1 MGSEICAFIYQQRD
15 LPPKLI
21 IATVSAS
28 NVVRLRHEPG
38 GIYSQVYHLTPC
50 EKIGY

>member
-1 MGSEICAFIYQQRD
+1 MASEICAFIYQPRD

-28 NVVRLRHEPG
+28 NVGTPSSEPG
-38 GIYSQVYHLTPC
+38 GICSQVYHLTPC
-50 EKIGY
+50 EKLGY